1 MREAL
6 RPYQIE
12 GARYLARSKRALLA
26 DDPGLGKSAQAVV
39 ACDLVRARNI
49 LVICPAIARFNWEHE
64 YEKFST
70 LGPSAWTLVTTS
82 ETALSS
88 TTNGVICS
96 YDLAI
101 ANSVSTKLCARFW
114 DCVILDESHYL
125 KDRKT
130 QRTKLVY
137 GKLGH
142 TATYVWCLSGTPAK
156 KDAGDLWPIL
166 SFFGLYAGDYW
177 EFVFE
182 FLDTEQT
189 LYGLKIK
196 GTKPG
201 QVEPLKRLLAR
212 CMLRRERK
220 EVMKDLPALAFYDVV
235 VEAAPV
241 NIRQWFSEVIISPH
255 SEEPLKEQIAE
266 EIRTTEK
273 LIEMVGPHS
282 DAAVDILAGLQKKT
296 EKSRRYVGLQKA
308 PSVAAIISQ
317 ELTDDAYEKIVLFA
331 WHRDVVE
338 CLREA
343 LKPWHPEVL
352 YGGTTV
358 MKRERTLKA
367 FAKDA
372 RVRVLICNIV
382 AAGIAIDLTAASE
395 VGFVEPSY
403 IPADNVQAVFR
414 VHRFP
419 QTKPVRVRYF
429 GLYKHVDFE
438 VQKILRRRSADLA
451 RLFDTPPGTPIV
463 TPSDSP
469 IVTPQGVPVVA
480 PPGTPIPAT
489 PFINPFE

>member
-1 MREAL
+1 MAREVL

-12 GARYLARSKRALLA
+12 GARYLARNRRALLA

-39 ACDLVRARNI
+39 ACDIVQAKSI
-49 LVICPAIARFNWEHE
+49 LVICPAIARFNWENE
-64 YEKFST
+64 FDKFSM
-70 LGPSAWTLVTTS
+70 LGPSAWTIVTTS
-82 ETALSS
+82 GTARSPI
-88 TTNGVICS
+88 NDGVICS

-101 ANSVSTKLCARFW
+101 QSTVSTKLLARHW

-130 QRTKLVY
+130 QRTKLIY

-142 TATYVWCLSGTPAK
+142 RAAHVWCLSGTPAK
-156 KDAGDLWPIL
+156 KDAGDLWPLL

-177 EFVFE
+177 EFVHE
-182 FLDTEQT
+182 FMVTRST
-189 LYGLKIK
+189 LYGLEIT
-196 GTKPG
+196 GTKPE
-201 QVEPLKRLLAR
+201 QVEPLKQLLAR
-212 CMLRRERK
+212 CMLRRQRK
-220 EVMKDLPALAFYDVV
+220 DVMKDLPALAFYDVV

-241 NIRQWFSEVIISPH
+241 NIRQWFSEAIISPH
-255 SEEPLKEQIAE
+255 REEPLKDEIAE

-273 LIEMVGPHS
+273 LIEMVGEHS

-308 PSVAAIISQ
+308 PSVAAIIDA
-317 ELTDDAYEKIVLFA
+317 ELQNNEYEKIVLFA

-358 MKRERTLKA
+358 SKREKTLKA
-367 FAKDA
+367 FAKDP

-403 IPADNVQAVFR
+403 IPTDNVQAVLR

-429 GLYKHVDFE
+429 GLYKHVDFQI
-438 VQKILRRRSADLA
+438 QKILRRRSADLA
-451 RLFDTPPGTPIV
+451 RLFDTPPGTPI
-463 TPSDSP
+463 
-469 IVTPQGVPVVA
+469 
-480 PPGTPIPAT
+480 PAQ
-489 PFINPFE
+489 PFINPLE